1 MSAATPEPTTGA
13 QSEQAPQ
20 SRETPIVI
28 LNPASNHGRA
38 ASLRR
43 VIERELMGN
52 RGELVLTQKPGDGT
66 RIAEEAARAGRAVV
80 VVGGDGAAHEAGN
93 GVLRAGGAVPFGVV
107 PAGSGNDYAQFV
119 ARMPLDISAALEI
132 ALSAPPERV
141 DAGTVNDRYVLN
153 ALSVGIDAN
162 CSATAVR
169 LKRYGLTGRALYMT
183 AALREVIFNYGACP
197 TLTTQFDDGP
207 ANRQVYAAVAMSIG
221 PTYGGGFKINPAA
234 DPQDGMFDVCVLDKP
249 RQLRALRLLPMVERG
264 LHVGQP
270 EAHFFHARRITLE
283 ATEEVYAQV
292 DGELMRAR
300 RFEVALLPGAM
311 WLRRGA

>member
-1 MSAATPEPTTGA
+1 MSAPTPESTTGS
-13 QSEQAPQ
+13 QPEQAPQ
-20 SRETPIVI
+20 PRGMPIVI
-28 LNPASNHGRA
+28 LNPASNHGQA
-38 ASLRR
+38 ATLRR
-43 VIERELMGN
+43 VIERALMGN
-52 RGELVLTQKPGDGT
+52 RGELALTQKPGDGT

-93 GVLRAGGAVPFGVV
+93 GVLRAGGSVPFSVV

-119 ARMPLDISAALEI
+119 ARMPLDIAAALEI
-132 ALSAPPERV
+132 ALNASPERV

-162 CSATAVR
+162 CSATAER

-207 ANRQVYAAVAMSIG
+207 AKRQVYAAVAMSIG

-264 LHVGQP
+264 QHVGQP

-283 ATEEVYAQV
+283 ATEDVFAQV

-300 RFEVALLPGAM
+300 RFEVALLPSAI